1 MKNKSFFTLS
11 IIFLLLFAITANG
24 QGKINQFDL
33 NGKRTGV
40 WKKYY
45 TNKNIRYQGKF
56 KAGKEIGIF
65 KYYSAISSKHPIVIK
80 TFNANNTI
88 ATVKFYSVEGVL
100 ESTGEMQGKN
110 RIGKWLYFQPDGKTL
125 MIEENYE
132 NGVLN
137 GEFKSYYKTGQITEI
152 LNYKNGEL
160 HGNTKRY
167 ADNGALLD
175 DLNYKEGKLQG
186 LAKYYNIEGQ
196 LIYTGNYENDEK
208 VGEWEYF
215 ENGKK
220 ENVNKLKQ

>member
-1 MKNKSFFTLS
+1 MKNKFIKSVV
-11 IIFLLLFAITANG
+11 IIFLLLFGIQTTA

-40 WKKYY
+40 WKKHY
-45 TNKNIRYQGKF
+45 TNKNIRYEGKF
-56 KAGKEIGIF
+56 KSGKEIGVF
-65 KYYSAISSKHPIVIK
+65 KYYNAISSKHPVIIK
-80 TFNANNTI
+80 TYAANNDI
-88 ATVKFYSVEGVL
+88 ATVKFYTIEGVL

-110 RIGKWLYFQPDGKTL
+110 RIGKWLYFQPDGKAL

-137 GEFKSYYKTGQITEI
+137 GEFKSYYKTGKITEF
-152 LNYKNGEL
+152 LNYKNGKL
-160 HGNTKRY
+160 HGNTKRF

-175 DLNYKEGKLQG
+175 DLNYKEGKLEG
-186 LAKYYNIEGQ
+186 LAKYYNIDGQ

-208 VGEWEYF
+208 VGEWEYYN
-215 ENGKK
+215 NGKK